1 MDAICPCRTISHR
14 WLTGIRRYPPR
25 PSPRCLNAI
34 NWKSSDPTRL
44 AGQPNV
50 FSGSFELTPPIQ
62 SSRTG
67 QNSNGQ
73 RYGSRSTGPDAPRS
87 KHIGLGTSMEYQ
99 LIFGGKR
106 QCEIS
111 RTAFSAFCY
120 DIFFHVSFTRPL
132 QRAFYRSSF
141 FRPLLS
147 CFRQM
152 ALTPVHNK
160 TTATE
165 IRVPPN
171 PYNISCI
178 SFRSLQR
185 FHHINFFVLLGYK

>member
-99 LIFGGKR
+99 LIFGGKG
-106 QCEIS
+106 
-111 RTAFSAFCY
+111 SA
-120 DIFFHVSFTRPL
+120 
-132 QRAFYRSSF
+132 
-141 FRPLLS
+141 
-147 CFRQM
+147 
-152 ALTPVHNK
+152 
-160 TTATE
+160 
-165 IRVPPN
+165 
-171 PYNISCI
+171 
-178 SFRSLQR
+178 RSLALP
-185 FHHINFFVLLGYK
+185 FLFFAMIFSSTYLLLGHCNAPFIDPHFSGLFLAASDRWL